1 LEDNV
6 AGMLEMINAYEI
18 LFGNSERK
26 RPRASP
32 KCRWEDN
39 IEMDVE

>member
-1 LEDNV
+1 
-6 AGMLEMINAYEI
+6 MHTKC

-26 RPRASP
+26 RTRASP

-39 IEMDVE
+39 IEIDVE